1 MRVKQSTELSNS
13 LDVFWDANVKETE
26 SEHCRDY
33 PRGQV
38 LTAAPCRE
46 YSAKSPRTAE
56 HLALSLYFV
65 SHFII
70 KRRYFFPA
78 LGEERRGWGQR
89 RTEANRTLFDWAGVS
104 MRRTQRGNHA
114 PVWVFWLKTHGLC
127 YYVGTVSG
135 HPSSETQLC
144 TTWAVNLNCSYR
156 PCNSV
161 VVTAGITDMVPRPS
175 SSHAVWELLPE
186 RWQQP
191 PSLQPVHP
199 NYADE
204 TLRKLCSLCLMCSW
218 KKWWS
223 SK

>member
-1 MRVKQSTELSNS
+1 MGVKQSTELSNS
-13 LDVFWDANVKETE
+13 LDVFWDANVKQTE

-78 LGEERRGWGQR
+78 LGEERRGWG
-89 RTEANRTLFDWAGVS
+89 L
-104 MRRTQRGNHA
+104 A
-114 PVWVFWLKTHGLC
+114 PVWVFWLKTHSLC
-127 YYVGTVSG
+127 YYVWTVSG
-135 HPSSETQLC
+135 HLSSETQLC
-144 TTWAVNLNCSYR
+144 TMWAVNLNCSYR

-161 VVTAGITDMVPRPS
+161 VVTAGITDVVPRPS
-175 SSHAVWELLPE
+175 SSHAVSELLPE

-191 PSLQPVHP
+191 PALQPIHP